1 LMIIPVTR
9 VNAGLLERSIHHN
22 RQRPNEP
29 PDSAQGISAKRKN
42 TEAREY

>member
-1 LMIIPVTR
+1 MQNNG
-9 VNAGLLERSIHHN
+9 NAAFIAINHRS
-22 RQRPNEP
+22 NEP